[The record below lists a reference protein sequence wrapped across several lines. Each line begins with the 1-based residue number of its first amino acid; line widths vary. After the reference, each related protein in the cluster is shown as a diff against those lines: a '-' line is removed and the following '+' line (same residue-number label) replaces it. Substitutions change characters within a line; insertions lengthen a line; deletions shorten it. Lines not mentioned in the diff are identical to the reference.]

1 MTLIKEEHQISDNES
16 DEENETVETVKPKL
30 LTTDDK
36 KIITDCGTEVIIKKS
51 RSKTKKNITSP
62 IVLYMEDLMQEDC
75 IPKQKVI
82 VKTKKGKG
90 RPKKKEQIVQY
101 VNKECEL
108 EDEDNDNVEQIVIN
122 KPKKEKL
129 SKKDLK
135 MLELQQKILELE
147 TVSGKRIRGT
157 KKLTVDKRQT
167 KQPTEK
173 QIQARKKF
181 VADNK
186 LRAEER
192 KRKKQEEQKI
202 SSKENVKDV
211 IDELAELKKQNAL
224 QKEQLKLQLE
234 QEQKKEEASKPIIK
248 NPYEGL
254 I

>member
-1 MTLIKEEHQISDNES
+1 MTLIKEDNQISDEES
-16 DEENETVETVKPKL
+16 EDENEEVITKKPKS

-36 KIITDCGTEVIIKKS
+36 KILTDCGNEIIIKKS
-51 RSKTKKNITSP
+51 RSTKKQNIQKP
-62 IVLYMEDLMQEDC
+62 IVLYLEDLMEEDC

-82 VKTKKGKG
+82 VKQKKGKG

-101 VNKECEL
+101 VNKNDEL

-122 KPKKEKL
+122 RPKKEKF

-135 MLELQQKILELE
+135 MLELQQKIVELE
-147 TVSGKRIRGT
+147 AVSNKKIRGT

-167 KQPTEK
+167 SQPTEK
-173 QIQARKKF
+173 QLAQRKKF

-192 KRKKQEEQKI
+192 KRKKAEENKI
-202 SSKENVKDV
+202 SSKETVKDV

-224 QKEQLKLQLE
+224 QKEQLKLQLQE
-234 QEQKKEEASKPIIK
+234 EQKKTEEEKPKIV